1 MTNVPAARWP
11 EFPSGSIDWEKA
23 FEDPANGLI
32 ALIRRAQSATALR
45 ECMIVIARQL
55 YRRRDDDP
63 SEIERFV
70 GQLKTLIPDQV
81 SPKQFA
87 RIVDAMVDILR
98 RIKTDRIRKV
108 VEFEAAR
115 VVPQLPEPPAGEP
128 SPFADLN
135 LKPEERRSKSKHA
148 RLSDLAEETIARRW
162 TRPALIAS
170 GIAAALVM
178 AAIGIQSYRAGEPQ
192 REAQRK
198 SSELVAQMQAV
209 AKGKVVGTHVY
220 GGAIRADKVA
230 NYPAVVVEG
239 LPPQSCASAGWVF
252 ANKGNVMVN
261 GVMPN
266 KASLAALNAL
276 CGGTPD
282 GATLIWIPRGDARA
296 KDADKK

>member
-1 MTNVPAARWP
+1 MDTAGFDRQRHR
-11 EFPSGSIDWEKA
+11 
-23 FEDPANGLI
+23 
-32 ALIRRAQSATALR
+32 RRAGHGRYRHPILP
-45 ECMIVIARQL
+45 
-55 YRRRDDDP
+55 RRRTP
-63 SEIERFV
+63 
-70 GQLKTLIPDQV
+70 
-81 SPKQFA
+81 A
-87 RIVDAMVDILR
+87 R
-98 RIKTDRIRKV
+98 
-108 VEFEAAR
+108 
-115 VVPQLPEPPAGEP
+115 
-128 SPFADLN
+128 S
-135 LKPEERRSKSKHA
+135 
-148 RLSDLAEETIARRW
+148 
-162 TRPALIAS
+162 AS
-170 GIAAALVM
+170 
-178 AAIGIQSYRAGEPQ
+178 
-192 REAQRK
+192 K